1 MICGPIPPSEPQ
13 ENHWLVQLAIQSPA
27 CPMSPTH
34 VLKCNLSPTWKV
46 ETRPSSPDM
55 PQGPPRQIP
64 HLIQYSPHGLM
75 QWIVRGLPLPPV
87 PPHLFLSLPISLR
100 SFPTSRDV
108 FQARAIFR
116 RPSQEAAQ
124 PRTASHGIA
133 RPVTAAFQIWEAWY
147 CIWSLVY
154 THFALTKV
162 P

>member
-1 MICGPIPPSEPQ
+1 MFMPPADP
-13 ENHWLVQLAIQSPA
+13 
-27 CPMSPTH
+27 
-34 VLKCNLSPTWKV
+34 
-46 ETRPSSPDM
+46 
-55 PQGPPRQIP
+55 
-64 HLIQYSPHGLM
+64 
-75 QWIVRGLPLPPV
+75 VRGLPVPPV

-100 SFPTSRDV
+100 SFPTSPMSFKLARSFADHRDH
-108 FQARAIFR
+108 R
-116 RPSQEAAQ
+116 RSSQEAAQ